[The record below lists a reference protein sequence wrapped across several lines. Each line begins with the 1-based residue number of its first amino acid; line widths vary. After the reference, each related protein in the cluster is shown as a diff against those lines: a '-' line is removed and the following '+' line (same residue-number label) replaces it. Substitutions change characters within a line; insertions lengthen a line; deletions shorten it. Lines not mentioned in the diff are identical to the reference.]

1 MTKIQ
6 NFKMYIDGQW
16 VDSESG
22 KIIKSLNP
30 ENNEVW
36 ATVPEANEKD
46 VDKAVQA
53 AQKAF
58 ENSWSSLHPG
68 DRAKY
73 LRSLAVQ
80 LRENAEHLGTIETTD
95 TGKFFRETKSQAN
108 YIAEYYD
115 YFAGLAY

>member
-1 MTKIQ
+1 MSKIE
-6 NFKMYIDGQW
+6 NFKMYVDGEW
-16 VDSESG
+16 VDSSSG
-22 KIIKSLNP
+22 KKIETLNP

-46 VDKAVQA
+46 VDKAVQS

-58 ENSWSSLHPG
+58 ENNWSKLHPK

-73 LRSLAVQ
+73 LRLIADQ
-80 LRENAEHLGTIETTD
+80 LRENAEHLGKIETID
-95 TGKFFRETKSQAN
+95 TGKLYRETKSQAN

-115 YFAGLAY
+115 

>member
-16 VDSESG
+16 VDSETG
-22 KIIKSLNP
+22 RTIETLNP

-46 VDKAVQA
+46 VDKAVQS

-58 ENSWSSLHPG
+58 ENNWSKFHPR

-73 LRSLAVQ
+73 LSCLLYTSPSPRDRTRSRMPSSA
-80 LRENAEHLGTIETTD
+80 
-95 TGKFFRETKSQAN
+95 
-108 YIAEYYD
+108 
-115 YFAGLAY
+115 